1 MRLIYILIIIM
12 SISIGNADPIK
23 KWVIDYS
30 RDNPSKEFKPY
41 QLLVLDNTSHI
52 NLNLFKRK
60 HKILLGYIS
69 LGEVENI
76 RSYYDQSKKD
86 GYILDENKNWPGSFY
101 VDVRNPKWTKL
112 VISKVIPSI
121 LSQGF
126 DGIFIDT
133 IDNPEYLETSNPKKY
148 KNMQL
153 AAINL
158 LIMIRMNFP
167 HIKIMINRG
176 YSLLPDVAK
185 YIDYVLAESL
195 MTDIRFK
202 DKSYKKRPE
211 KVYLATIK
219 KLRELQDINPKLLLF
234 SLDYWNPK
242 DTEEIKAIY
251 KTERE
256 NGFIPYVSTINLNKI
271 YTEPK

>member
-1 MRLIYILIIIM
+1 M

-86 GYILDENKNWPGSFY
+86 GYLLDENKNWPGSFY

-133 IDNPEYLETSNPKKY
+133 IDNSEYLETSNPKKY

-167 HIKIMINRG
+167 HMKIMINRG

-195 MTDIRFK
+195 MTDISFK

-242 DTEEIKAIY
+242 DTEEIKEIY